1 LSQVQMHIFVAY
13 LIVTFW
19 VTKENK
25 NGSV

>member
-1 LSQVQMHIFVAY
+1 MHIFVAY